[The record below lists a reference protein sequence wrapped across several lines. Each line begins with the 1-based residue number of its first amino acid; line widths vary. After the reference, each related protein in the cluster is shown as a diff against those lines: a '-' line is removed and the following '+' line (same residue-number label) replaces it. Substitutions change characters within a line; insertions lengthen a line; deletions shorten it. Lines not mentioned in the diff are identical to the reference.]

1 MLHNYQR
8 VVSIFLY
15 ILMAIGFIFAII
27 FYFGNVVPGTE
38 GTSMQEPV
46 ITGKFLILSYIYF
59 AIAALLTI
67 AFPLIYMIT
76 HPSKVKGAL
85 ISIIAFGGIVL
96 IGYLLGSD
104 APLASNPDVGATT
117 LKLVDSGLK
126 ISYILLALAFIG
138 IIYSEVASV
147 RR

>member
-1 MLHNYQR
+1 
-8 VVSIFLY
+8 
-15 ILMAIGFIFAII
+15 MAIGFIFAII